1 MNKGLENVDIYI
13 VKLCKKSYK
22 IEKKQLL
29 VKKKIRCTCKIAV
42 E

>member
-22 IEKKQLL
+22 IEKKT
-29 VKKKIRCTCKIAV
+29 VVGEKKNPLHLQNSC
-42 E
+42 